1 MIYKAVE
8 DAEDRQEQGVPD
20 IAAAE
25 VGSHVSAAR
34 LHATKSKGQMALEV
48 P

>member
-8 DAEDRQEQGVPD
+8 DAEDRQEQGVPN
-20 IAAAE
+20 ITAAQ
-25 VGSHVSAAR
+25 VGILPQRVCMRQSSLR
-34 LHATKSKGQMALEV
+34 MAMEV